1 MKKLLLLAL
10 LVFGTLSATIIN
22 VPSDPPTIQS
32 GIDFASEGDTVLVA
46 GGTYYENINYNGK
59 NIVVGSLF
67 LTTQDTSYISSTI
80 IDGNQSGSVVYFTN
94 GSDSTAVLSGFTI
107 QNGSRGITIYGS
119 PKLENVIIADNSSA
133 FGGGINIGSY
143 SSPMLKNIIIANN
156 YCDWYGGGILV
167 HEGSHPVLV
176 NCILW
181 NNSPEQISFDYDS
194 GYGYGEPPPMPRITV
209 PSSWSA
215 RTLAFIW

>member
-1 MKKLLLLAL
+1 MKRLLFIILFL
-10 LVFGTLSATIIN
+10 FGTLSATIIN

-133 FGGGINIGSY
+133 FGGGI
-143 SSPMLKNIIIANN
+143 
-156 YCDWYGGGILV
+156 LV